1 MGNRASAIG
10 TAGAPRPLRLA
21 VLASGRG
28 SNLQAII
35 DAIAAGTLE
44 AELAGVFSDR
54 PDALALQ
61 RARDAG
67 IASGALR
74 ARGFGSREEFDAAF
88 FARVATVAPDIV
100 VCAGYMRI
108 IGADAVAGLH
118 GRMINIHP
126 SLLPDFKGL
135 HTHRRALEAGVAEHG
150 ASVHFVTADL
160 DGGPVIAQARVPV
173 LPGDDE
179 DRLAAR
185 VLEREHPLLLEVL
198 RWLAAGRIALH
209 EHSVHVDGTARTAPL
224 QLGSN
229 NRFA

>member
-1 MGNRASAIG
+1 MSTPGAAPGPAS
-10 TAGAPRPLRLA
+10 PLRIA

-35 DAIAAGTLE
+35 DAIAEGQ
-44 AELAGVFSDR
+44 LAAVVVGVFSDKAGA
-54 PDALALQ
+54 PALQ

-67 IASGALR
+67 IHAEALR
-74 ARGFGSREEFDAAF
+74 ARDFDSRDAFDAAF
-88 FARVATVAPDIV
+88 FARVDSVAPDLI

-108 IGADAVAGLH
+108 IGAAAVDARP

-126 SLLPDFKGL
+126 SLLPLFKGL
-135 HTHRRALEAGVAEHG
+135 RTHRQALDAGTTEHG
-150 ASVHFVTADL
+150 ASVHFVTSEL

-179 DRLAAR
+179 DTLAAR
-185 VLEREHPLLLEVL
+185 VLAREHPLLLETL
-198 RWLAAGRIALH
+198 RWMAQGRVALH
-209 EHSVHVDGTARTAPL
+209 ERVVHVDGASLHTPL
-224 QLGSN
+224 QLAAN